1 MKKNDFIAI
10 VNNNNGTINNDVISI
25 TRDNFDNMLFD
36 IDDNMVEKIDR
47 NNYII
52 NINNKTSFMIE
63 ITKPV
68 KISGG
73 NGVKSKNATYH
84 VITKLLDEKNEKIYD
99 DFSTRN
105 ELVLWLKSLNK
116 KTYEYIRIY
125 DNLGN
130 VCRRSAW
137 IERKP
142 KTGTNNA

>member
-36 IDDNMVEKIDR
+36 IDENMVEKINR

-52 NINNKTSFMIE
+52 NVSSKTSFNVE
-63 ITKPV
+63 IIKPV
-68 KISGG
+68 KITGG

-84 VITKLLDEKNEKIYD
+84 VVTKKLDEKTENIND
-99 DFSTRN
+99 DLSTRN

-130 VCRRSAW
+130 ECRKSAW
-137 IERKP
+137 IERDIK
-142 KTGTNNA
+142 NA